1 MNNINRE
8 LILNLSANKLK
19 VNILSSYVITMI
31 NNELATIIKNKFSE
45 IYQKEPILIEA
56 PGRINLIGEHT
67 DYNEGYVLPAAIDK
81 SIFLA
86 MAENQEGVFRFYS
99 TDFDEEFITSEINI
113 NVGDKNWALY
123 LLGVLAQFRKEN
135 VNIKGIDCVFG
146 GNIPIGA
153 GLSSSAALEC
163 GFAYGL
169 NKIFN
174 ANFSDYQLVKMSQKA
189 EHEYAGVMCGIM
201 DQYASVFGKKEQVF
215 KLDCRSQE
223 HSYYQLSMKN
233 HLIALVDTKVKH
245 ELASSEYNQRRKEC
259 EEGVSNLQNYDESIN
274 SLRDVSLD
282 LINEHKSDF
291 KETVFKRC
299 TYIIKENKRVIEACN
314 ALENKD
320 YDKFGNLM
328 YLSHQGLKSEYE
340 VSCRELDILVDIT
353 KNMDY
358 VLGSRMMGGG
368 FGGCTIN
375 LIKSEDKDIFKDKI
389 CKEYLGKTKTK
400 PEIYFVELSEGVHF
414 L

>member
-1 MNNINRE
+1 
-8 LILNLSANKLK
+8 
-19 VNILSSYVITMI
+19 MI
-31 NNELATIIKNKFSE
+31 NNKLVTIIKNKFSE
-45 IYQKEPILIEA
+45 LYQKDPILIEA

-67 DYNEGYVLPAAIDK
+67 DYNEGYVLPAAIDR

-99 TDFDEEFITSEINI
+99 IDFDEEFTSTEINK
-113 NVGDKNWALY
+113 NVGNKNWALY

-169 NKIFN
+169 NKIFKTKY
-174 ANFSDYQLVKMSQKA
+174 SDYHLVKMSQKA

-201 DQYASVFGKKEQVF
+201 DQYASVFGKTEQVF
-215 KLDCRSQE
+215 KLDCRTHQ

-245 ELASSEYNQRRKEC
+245 QLASSEYNQRRKEC
-259 EEGVSNLQNYDESIN
+259 EKGVSILKKYDESIS
-274 SLRDVSLD
+274 SLRDISLK
-282 LINEHKSDF
+282 LISEHKSEFDQ
-291 KETVFKRC
+291 TVYKRC
-299 TYIIKENKRVIEACN
+299 TYVIKENQRLIEACN
-314 ALENKD
+314 ALENND

-328 YLSHQGLKSEYE
+328 YQSHLGLKSEYE
-340 VSCRELDILVDIT
+340 VSCKELDILVDIT
-353 KNMDY
+353 KNMDF

-375 LIKSEDKDIFKDKI
+375 LIKSTYKEEFEQKI
-389 CKEYLGKTKTK
+389 TQDYHTKTNIY
-400 PEIYFVELSEGVHF
+400 PDVYFVKLSDGVHF

>member
-1 MNNINRE
+1 MNNNDIISN
-8 LILNLSANKLK
+8 
-19 VNILSSYVITMI
+19 
-31 NNELATIIKNKFSE
+31 IKNKFTEVFKS
-45 IYQKEPILIEA
+45 EPILVEA

-67 DYNEGYVLPAAIDK
+67 DYNEGFVMPAAIDK

-86 MAENQEGVFRFYS
+86 MAENPEGIFRFYS
-99 TDFDEEFITSEINI
+99 TDFGEEFTSSAIT
-113 NVGDKNWALY
+113 KNLGNKKWALY
-123 LLGVLAQFRKEN
+123 LMGVLAQFKKEN
-135 VNIKGIDCVFG
+135 IKLKGIDCVFG

-163 GFAYGL
+163 GFAFGL
-169 NKIFN
+169 NEIFKT
-174 ANFSDYQLVKMSQKA
+174 NFSDYQLVKMSQKA

-201 DQYASVFGKKEQVF
+201 DQYASVFGKKEQAF
-215 KLDCRSQE
+215 KLDCRTHE

-259 EEGVSNLQNYDESIN
+259 EEGVSILQKYAEGIN

-291 KETVFKRC
+291 NETVFKRC
-299 TYIIKENKRVIEACN
+299 TYVVKENQRVIDACN
-314 ALENKD
+314 ALKNND
-320 YDKFGNLM
+320 YSKFGNLM
-328 YLSHQGLKSEYE
+328 YLSHSGLKSEYE
-340 VSCRELDILVDIT
+340 VSCKELDILVELT
-353 KNMDY
+353 QKMDF

-389 CKEYLGKTKTK
+389 YMEYLSKTKIK
-400 PEIYFVELSEGVHF
+400 PEIYFVELSEGVH
-414 L
+414 LL

>member
-1 MNNINRE
+1 
-8 LILNLSANKLK
+8 
-19 VNILSSYVITMI
+19 MI
-31 NNELATIIKNKFSE
+31 NNKLVTIIKNKFSE
-45 IYQKEPILIEA
+45 LYQKDPILIEA

-67 DYNEGYVLPAAIDK
+67 DYNEGYVLPAAIDR

-99 TDFDEEFITSEINI
+99 IDFDEEFTSTEINK
-113 NVGDKNWALY
+113 NVGNKNWALY

-169 NKIFN
+169 NKIFKTKY
-174 ANFSDYQLVKMSQKA
+174 SDYHLVKMSQKA

-201 DQYASVFGKKEQVF
+201 DQYASVFGKTEQVF
-215 KLDCRSQE
+215 KLDCRTHQ

-245 ELASSEYNQRRKEC
+245 QLASSEYNQRRKEC
-259 EEGVSNLQNYDESIN
+259 EKGVSILKKYDESIS
-274 SLRDVSLD
+274 SLRDISLK
-282 LINEHKSDF
+282 LISEHKSEFDQ
-291 KETVFKRC
+291 TVYKRC
-299 TYIIKENKRVIEACN
+299 TYVIKENQRLIDACN
-314 ALENKD
+314 ALENND

-328 YLSHQGLKSEYE
+328 YQSHLGLKSEYE
-340 VSCRELDILVDIT
+340 VSCKELDILVDIT
-353 KNMDY
+353 KNMDF

-375 LIKSEDKDIFKDKI
+375 LIKSTYKEEFEQKI
-389 CKEYLGKTKTK
+389 TQDYHTKTNIY
-400 PEIYFVELSEGVHF
+400 PDVYFVKLSDGVHF